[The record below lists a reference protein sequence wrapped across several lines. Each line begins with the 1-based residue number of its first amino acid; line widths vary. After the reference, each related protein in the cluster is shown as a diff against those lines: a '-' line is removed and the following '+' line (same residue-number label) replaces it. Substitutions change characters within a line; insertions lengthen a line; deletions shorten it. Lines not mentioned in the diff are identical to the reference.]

1 MILNKPGIYSTKTC
15 FNDKEMLKDILD
27 YIPQIHKEGYVF
39 IAIAILFTLIAF
51 SFSKGIG
58 IILLII
64 TIWCVTFFRDPER
77 VTFPDEKLIVSPAD
91 GRVDKIALAKPPAEL
106 NMGDEQMTRVSV
118 FLSVFDVHVNRIP
131 IGGAV
136 KALNYHPGKFLSAT
150 LDKSSDM
157 NERQSVLIE
166 TEGGIN
172 IAVVQIAGL
181 IARRIVCDLDENQ
194 QVKAGER
201 FGIIR
206 FGSRVDLY
214 IPKKLKVNV
223 LEGQYMIG
231 GETVIAKLS

>member
-1 MILNKPGIYSTKTC
+1 
-15 FNDKEMLKDILD
+15 MLKDILN

-39 IAIAILFTLIAF
+39 IAIAILFTLIAL
-51 SFSKGIG
+51 SFSKSIG
-58 IILLII
+58 VIFLII

-77 VTFPDEKLIVSPAD
+77 VTPHDAHLIVSPAD
-91 GRVDKIALAKPPAEL
+91 GRVDKISKVTPPKEFH
-106 NMGDEQMTRVSV
+106 MGDDKVTRVSV

-131 IGGAV
+131 ISGTV
-136 KALNYHPGKFLSAT
+136 KTLNYHPGKFLSAT
-150 LDKSSDM
+150 LDKSSDL

-166 TEGGIN
+166 TKDGTN

-194 QVKAGER
+194 EVKTGER

-214 IPKKLKVNV
+214 IPKKLAVQV

>member
-1 MILNKPGIYSTKTC
+1 MILNEPGIYSTQTC
-15 FNDKEMLKDILD
+15 FNDKEMLKDLLN

-51 SFSKGIG
+51 SFSKSIG

-64 TIWCVTFFRDPER
+64 TIWCITFFRDPER
-77 VTFPDEKLIVSPAD
+77 VTSPDEKLIVSAAD
-91 GRVDKIALAKPPAEL
+91 GRVDKIVLVKPPAEL
-106 NMGDEQMTRVSV
+106 NMGDDKVTRVSV

-131 IGGAV
+131 ISGTV
-136 KALNYHPGKFLSAT
+136 KVLNYHPGKFLSAT
-150 LDKSSDM
+150 LDKSSDV

-166 TEGGIN
+166 TKDGTN

-214 IPKKLKVNV
+214 IPKKLVVQV

-231 GETVIAKLS
+231 GETVIARLS